1 MSTTHT
7 VVRSPLGDLTV
18 VAEDGA
24 LTGVYFQGH
33 RRMPAQETFGTR
45 TDEGF
50 EQTRQQLDEY
60 FNGRRTRFDLP
71 LAPHG
76 NEFQHRVWQL
86 LTEIPY
92 GETRSYGDLARELG
106 NATLAQAVGAANG
119 RNPLSVIV
127 PCHRVVGADGAL
139 TGYAGGLTRK
149 RFLLD
154 LEESAA
160 AKEARLF

>member
-7 VVRSPLGDLTV
+7 VVQSPLGGLTV

-33 RRMPAQETFGTR
+33 RRRPAPETFGTR
-45 TDEGF
+45 ADGGF
-50 EQTRQQLDEY
+50 EETRRQLDEY
-60 FNGRRTRFDLP
+60 FNGRRTRFDLL

-106 NATLAQAVGAANG
+106 NVTLAQAVGAANG